1 VTKAKMAELPVIPVQ
16 ISEAIVI
23 SDLKKKIDVLERQKR
38 TPRTDLQKMIEEFE
52 NDVKV
57 VEQLTEKHKAEKDVI
72 SAEVEILKQELAEQV
87 TYQQYMEERRR
98 SLKEKLEQLDAIR
111 NEKDDLLRQKL
122 ELTKLSIGQQLS
134 NITEANE
141 VQGLEDKKAEEDEE
155 EAPKLER
162 VNTPDII
169 AKVKTIKKK
178 IAKKNSLP
186 RVASLGTPRT
196 V

>member
-1 VTKAKMAELPVIPVQ
+1 MAELPPQ

-23 SDLKKKIDVLERQKR
+23 NDLKKKIDVLERQKR
-38 TPRTDLQKMIEEFE
+38 TPRTDLQKMIEEF
-52 NDVKV
+52 DTDLKM

-72 SAEVEILKQELAEQV
+72 SAECEILKQELAEQT
-87 TYQQYMEERRR
+87 TYQQYMEERRK
-98 SLKEKLEQLDAIR
+98 SLKEKLDQLEKVR
-111 NEKDDLLRQKL
+111 NEKDELLKQKL

-134 NITEANE
+134 NITETDE
-141 VQGLEDKKAEEDEE
+141 VKQLEYETEEP
-155 EAPKLER
+155 PKLER

-169 AKVKTIKKK
+169 AKVKAVKKK

>member
-1 VTKAKMAELPVIPVQ
+1 MAELPVIPVQ

-23 SDLKKKIDVLERQKR
+23 NDLKKKIDVLERQKR

-87 TYQQYMEERRR
+87 TYQQYMEERRK

-141 VQGLEDKKAEEDEE
+141 VQGLEDKKTIEEDE

-169 AKVKTIKKK
+169 AKVKAVKKK

>member
-1 VTKAKMAELPVIPVQ
+1 MAELPPQ

-23 SDLKKKIDVLERQKR
+23 NDLKKKIDVLERQKR
-38 TPRTDLQKMIEEFE
+38 TPRTDLQKMIEEF
-52 NDVKV
+52 DTDLKL

-72 SAEVEILKQELAEQV
+72 SAECEILKQELAEQT
-87 TYQQYMEERRR
+87 TYTQYMEERRR
-98 SLKEKLEQLDAIR
+98 SLKEKLEALEKIR
-111 NEKDDLLRQKL
+111 NEKDELLKQKL

-134 NITEANE
+134 NIAEANE
-141 VQGLEDKKAEEDEE
+141 IQELEDKKELDE

-169 AKVKTIKKK
+169 AKVKAVKKK

>member
-1 VTKAKMAELPVIPVQ
+1 MAELPVIPVQ